1 VWLTIRSLLGG
12 RGGVRRLGAGR
23 RRRKRRE
30 LTTRELRALH
40 PAFPS

>member
-1 VWLTIRSLLGG
+1 MWLTIRSLLGT
-12 RGGVRRLGAGR
+12 RGGIHRLGAPRVR
-23 RRRKRRE
+23 RRRRE